1 MEPVE
6 SLAGTRPDTFQTR
19 RLDFRFGWNFS
30 TIISLSLSFSFSGS
44 GCWKRRKR
52 RGKLF
57 VSSCGRRGFE
67 NWHPLQ
73 FAMSSVPI
81 VSCKSNFSFH
91 FCVFFWQNYISAR
104 KCRQFDQEIET
115 QWKATL
121 WKIAKLG
128 PCPLQI
134 GRRVAVAKL
143 SGGMRLAIWPPGSL
157 VSPAR
162 TPPPP
167 PPPFFLRQWYENDAA
182 DTGAPG
188 IRRNVLEQRK
198 QLEQKSR
205 AEHSGTFHAAFPHRK

>member
-91 FCVFFWQNYISAR
+91 FCVFFGKITFLRENVANSIR
-104 KCRQFDQEIET
+104 KLRPSERPRFEKLRNLAHVRCKLAVAWLLRNCRGGWGWRF
-115 QWKATL
+115 
-121 WKIAKLG
+121 
-128 PCPLQI
+128 
-134 GRRVAVAKL
+134 GRR
-143 SGGMRLAIWPPGSL
+143 GR
-157 VSPAR
+157 
-162 TPPPP
+162 
-167 PPPFFLRQWYENDAA
+167 
-182 DTGAPG
+182 
-188 IRRNVLEQRK
+188 
-198 QLEQKSR
+198 
-205 AEHSGTFHAAFPHRK
+205 